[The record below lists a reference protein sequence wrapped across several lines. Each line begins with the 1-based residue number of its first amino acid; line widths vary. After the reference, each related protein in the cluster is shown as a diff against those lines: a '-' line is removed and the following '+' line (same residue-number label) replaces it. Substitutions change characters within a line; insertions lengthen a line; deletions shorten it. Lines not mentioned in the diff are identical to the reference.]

1 MFNDTMQ
8 GKAEHLGIYMGGTP
22 QFVEDE
28 RRGCSVMMRALP
40 PDRRTLRRS
49 SLRTYTSPIL
59 KLDMLSYEEI
69 LILLQSARYP
79 CPALQI

>member
-28 RRGCSVMMRALP
+28 RRGCSVMMRRA
-40 PDRRTLRRS
+40 PDRRTLRRQFAENVHVAH
-49 SLRTYTSPIL
+49 P
-59 KLDMLSYEEI
+59 E
-69 LILLQSARYP
+69 AGH
-79 CPALQI
+79 AVV